1 MKLTKEEL
9 IKKITERVEDDDLKM
24 ELLEDVADSI
34 DDKSAEVIIT
44 EAEMQELSNKL
55 EELSWKYENLKTK
68 YIERFQSGSDD
79 PEDKPLVEEKEEE
92 DAKVIDIK
100 EI

>member
-24 ELLEDVADSI
+24 ELLEDIADSI

-55 EELSWKYENLKTK
+55 EELSWKYEDLKTK

-79 PEDKPLVEEKEEE
+79 PENKSLVEEKEEE
-92 DAKVIDIK
+92 DEKVIDIK